1 MIKIS
6 NGITDKEVT
15 KGAYKNFY
23 EHLGYKIVGNEEK
36 PKREVEVKPEIKEE
50 KVEEI
55 KVIEED
61 NKDKGEKKSQKI
73 EEFKKR

>member
-50 KVEEI
+50 KVKEI

>member
-1 MIKIS
+1 MIKIT

-50 KVEEI
+50 KVKEI

-73 EEFKKR
+73 EKFKKR

>member
-23 EHLGYKIVGNEEK
+23 EHLGYKIVGSNEK
-36 PKREVEVKPEIKEE
+36 PKREVEVKKEIKEE
-50 KVEEI
+50 VKEEI
-55 KVIEED
+55 KVIEKD
-61 NKDKGEKKSQKI
+61 DKDKGEKKSQKVEKI
-73 EEFKKR
+73 KKR